1 VEDNN
6 IGVTVTADATGGVN
20 AFDGLAQ
27 AVNRFNGA
35 MNEAPGRFANL
46 AAASDRA
53 LIPHRA
59 AHQALNLVTRQIA
72 MLGGASAAA
81 SGPLRVFD
89 SILFQLCMTGGA
101 VSLPFIAITAAVVGL
116 TSVFVAHHAAVA
128 KTNAEYA
135 TLIAKENSL
144 LEATDKGTVATI
156 KSAEAMLQKLEAQLL
171 IQEKM
176 PTNWD
181 KIKSYGVSALD
192 AVGKGAGVV
201 NRAIESILFP
211 GAVTFPG
218 LDALS
223 AKLQAANP
231 IIDETRKKIEAQ
243 REAIRKLGDIAQET
257 ARKEAQAFSEETAR
271 KEAQAFTA
279 HKEAQAFSD
288 DIFEKQLVGARKAEE
303 ALESFTNTTKESAFQ
318 ALSYVGGLWEGEAGV
333 VSASLTKEIAAITKH
348 YDSAIEAAK
357 KANVQVLGLESAKNT
372 AIVAAGAKTQLQIQ
386 AQQKSSFGLQSNVL
400 KDFQKLGL
408 NVANTV
414 ATSFGNAFAKM
425 IVDGATFSD
434 VMTSLWKQIASQ
446 VIAEIVAMGVRYA
459 LYEAV
464 KAIQAATGAGEQVL
478 FASAANYLIASSA
491 AWVAAAN
498 AYATAA
504 GIPGLAEARA
514 AQAFSEVKMM
524 AVAAGALKMAVGGD
538 FLVDQPTRLL
548 VGEGGQSER
557 VTVTPLSKSSTTN
570 SNSNVTNI
578 SIGNISLPSVKNPR
592 DFIDQL
598 ALLVT
603 QNIRGRG
610 QLNLVGKGIF

>member
-1 VEDNN
+1 MEGNN
-6 IGVTVTADATGGVN
+6 IGVTVTADATGGVI

-27 AVNRFNGA
+27 AVNRFNGV

-59 AHQALNLVTRQIA
+59 AHQALNLVTRQVA

-89 SILFQLCMTGGA
+89 SILFQLGMTGGA

-243 REAIRKLGDIAQET
+243 REAIRKLGDIAQE
-257 ARKEAQAFSEETAR
+257 
-271 KEAQAFTA
+271 TA

-570 SNSNVTNI
+570 STANVTNI
-578 SIGNISLPSVKNPR
+578 NIGNISLPSVKNPR